1 MRSLWQPLDALDG
14 WISRKMSG
22 LWQWL
27 SPRSPGVL
35 KLIWISFCLVFGP
48 LAALLSPVLLVVAGL
63 VFLISLL
70 ILLGRFSRGRYLENW
85 KVVAAVSLLVI
96 GPFYAMTTILYDPAG
111 GVD

>member
-27 SPRSPGVL
+27 STRSPGVL

-96 GPFYAMTTILYDPAG
+96 GPSYAMTTILYDPG
-111 GVD
+111 GS